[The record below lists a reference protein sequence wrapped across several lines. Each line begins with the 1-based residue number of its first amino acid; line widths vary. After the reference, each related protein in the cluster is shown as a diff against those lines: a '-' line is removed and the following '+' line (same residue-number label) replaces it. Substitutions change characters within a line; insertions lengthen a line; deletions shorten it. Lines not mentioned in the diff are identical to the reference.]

1 MHSDLVRTA
10 GFQPAPNMAK
20 AGIFRQHLHMGNSVA
35 AVFLGHTHLFAVGFM
50 PADRCIHGK
59 LPILKMPV
67 NYCFILP
74 CKAVGLY
81 LLGQVS
87 VGGVILGH
95 DQQPTGI
102 LIDAMHNTGAY
113 LSIDSGKAVPAVIQ
127 QGIHQRAG
135 IITCRRVNHHSLGL
149 IHYQQVVV
157 LIYDLQRDILG
168 LGAGGYRVR
177 QGDDDTVTLP
187 QGVLLPCRSAVFQD
201 TSLFRQRLYLAA
213 GKLRHQ

>member
-1 MHSDLVRTA
+1 M
-10 GFQPAPNMAK
+10 
-20 AGIFRQHLHMGNSVA
+20 
-35 AVFLGHTHLFAVGFM
+35 
-50 PADRCIHGK
+50 
-59 LPILKMPV
+59 
-67 NYCFILP
+67 
-74 CKAVGLY
+74 GLY

-87 VGGVILGH
+87 VGGVILRH
-95 DQQPTGI
+95 NQQPAGI

-113 LSIDSGKAVPAVIQ
+113 LSIDAGKAVPAVIQ

-149 IHYQQVVV
+149 IHYQQIIV

-187 QGVLLPCRSAVFQD
+187 QGVLFPCRSAVFQD
-201 TSLFRQRLYLAA
+201 TSLFRQSLNLTA
-213 GKLRHQ
+213 GKLRGQQRQSFIQPAARRFGSHGQLTAFHAVSPSSRR